1 MTKHIIVLIT
11 LLVPLQFLGPA
22 SSSSNICATYEPADK
37 TITVTCKT
45 ADIAEIYDQ
54 LRNEAVLHQESED
67 GIWLLNANLMIAN
80 NSILYINSSDTKW
93 LKISADDERALEVS
107 VNGSL
112 KIDSVRITSWSTEKN
127 DFARLEEED
136 TSVPR
141 PYIRIEPEATGTT
154 DITNSELAYLGYNGD
169 RRSGL
174 NYYGGNGSQIKEND
188 IHHLWRGF
196 YSKGVE
202 GINFE
207 SNHIHD
213 NHEYGIDPHNR
224 TSNMVIRNNTV
235 HNNGGQGIICSL
247 NCVNITI
254 DNNVVHNNAGSG
266 IMFSRNMS
274 NSTAR
279 ANTIYQETE
288 CLFVSDSH
296 NNKVYNNTIS
306 QCENALYLKAGS
318 SNNTLYDN
326 TIKDSTDGIII
337 NDKSENNIFESNS
350 IINTEEATKV
360 ERDSKNNIFLHS
372 KIIS

>member
-1 MTKHIIVLIT
+1 M
-11 LLVPLQFLGPA
+11 QFLVPA

-45 ADIAEIYDQ
+45 AGIAEIYDQ

-67 GIWLLNANLMIAN
+67 GIWILNANLMIAN

-112 KIDSVRITSWSTEKN
+112 KIDSVRITSWNTEKN

-235 HNNGGQGIICSL
+235 HNNGGQGIIS
-247 NCVNITI
+247 
-254 DNNVVHNNAGSG
+254 
-266 IMFSRNMS
+266 
-274 NSTAR
+274 
-279 ANTIYQETE
+279 
-288 CLFVSDSH
+288 VSYKH
-296 NNKVYNNTIS
+296 LT
-306 QCENALYLKAGS
+306 LPTKA
-318 SNNTLYDN
+318 
-326 TIKDSTDGIII
+326 
-337 NDKSENNIFESNS
+337 
-350 IINTEEATKV
+350 
-360 ERDSKNNIFLHS
+360 
-372 KIIS
+372 